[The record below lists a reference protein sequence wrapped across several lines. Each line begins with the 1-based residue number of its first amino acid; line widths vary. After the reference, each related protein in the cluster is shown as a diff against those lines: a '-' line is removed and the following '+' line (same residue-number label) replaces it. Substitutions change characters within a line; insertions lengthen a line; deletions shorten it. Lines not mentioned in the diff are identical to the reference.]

1 MSELTLRFGEARLH
15 VEGDADLVARERA
28 AFLEHL
34 GRLDRD
40 EVENLWWETKGTKD
54 REPIMYGWANADR
67 LRPNAKGIAS
77 MAGYMVQDSA
87 GKKHWTQSQNLEKPW
102 HRAPNDRKYTR
113 RQLDKIAKL
122 PEDSEEFVRFWEKQ
136 YRGWEL
142 VECEKSFIEQT
153 GWYFYRTMRR
163 AHRKQNGGLK

>member
-1 MSELTLRFGEARLH
+1 
-15 VEGDADLVARERA
+15 
-28 AFLEHL
+28 
-34 GRLDRD
+34 
-40 EVENLWWETKGTKD
+40 
-54 REPIMYGWANADR
+54 MYGWANADR

-122 PEDSEEFVRFWEKQ
+122 PEDSEEFVRFGKAVSRLGAGGVREVVQ
-136 YRGWEL
+136 RANR
-142 VECEKSFIEQT
+142 
-153 GWYFYRTMRR
+153 WYFYLTMRR
-163 AHRKQNGGLK
+163 AHRKQNGGLE